1 MMRADDPPKTPNP
14 LVAAV
19 LTAAAVAAATTAAT
33 KIVEYVHER
42 LTKKAD
48 K

>member
-1 MMRADDPPKTPNP
+1 MMRADDPPETPNP
-14 LVAAV
+14 LIAAV
-19 LTAAAVAAATTAAT
+19 LTAAAVAATTTAVT
-33 KIVEYVHER
+33 KLVEYVHDR